1 MDGVIHVVATTLVDN
16 VNVVRV
22 VPTHRPRV
30 NESERIAAIAET
42 VMIVVASRPHQMVG
56 VHSFQSCVKGNRS
69 GRGVEWRLF
78 WFRAN
83 FPWMIGAN
91 MSSELGVALAFVT
104 LLHFLYRVTDQRTRS
119 REHPTAFR
127 AAIAPKSCG
136 RDPDDSPRHEAM
148 YTRRLRER
156 KRAVDSTE
164 YRRRQL

>member
-1 MDGVIHVVATTLVDN
+1 MISSNMNGLLLAHTAEEVRVCEVLSPESHERDYRCSASFPGSDGLKNVDGNTHAGMDGVIHVVTTALVDN

-22 VPTHRPRV
+22 VPTVRPGI

-42 VMIVVASRPHQMVG
+42 VMIVVASRPHQMLG

-91 MSSELGVALAFVT
+91 MSSELGVT
-104 LLHFLYRVTDQRTRS
+104 
-119 REHPTAFR
+119 
-127 AAIAPKSCG
+127 
-136 RDPDDSPRHEAM
+136 
-148 YTRRLRER
+148 
-156 KRAVDSTE
+156 
-164 YRRRQL
+164 